1 MSDREAARAS
11 EHIPIP
17 DEHYAAM
24 GKVADSWADLEFEID
39 QLIWEFLQTAQALG
53 ACVTAQMISVHPRM
67 NALIALAK
75 LWEISAAHL
84 DDLGRFYG
92 KIGPLADKRN
102 RLIHDKRFIELTK
115 KQVVR
120 FEVSAKSRSKFEPVP
135 ETIGSLT
142 NFARE
147 VTAMQLEFLLIKQRV
162 LTELSASQDK
172 PRAPLP
178 SITRATDQ
186 KPIHPTDEG

>member
-120 FEVSAKSRSKFEPVP
+120 FEVSAKSRLKFEPVP

-147 VTAMQLEFLLIKQRV
+147 VTAMQLEFLLIKQS
-162 LTELSASQDK
+162 LG
-172 PRAPLP
+172 RAV
-178 SITRATDQ
+178 SIAR
-186 KPIHPTDEG
+186 